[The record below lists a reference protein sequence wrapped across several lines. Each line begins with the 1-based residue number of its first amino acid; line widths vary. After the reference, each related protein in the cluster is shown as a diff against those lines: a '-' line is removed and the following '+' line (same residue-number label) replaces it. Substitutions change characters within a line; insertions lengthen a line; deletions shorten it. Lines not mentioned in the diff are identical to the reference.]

1 MAQVSSKK
9 KKKSLKKV
17 VSKNLPGWIL
27 IVPTILLFILIVW
40 RPIGIAMGYSF
51 FDLQGFEPV
60 KFVGLKNFKEVLLD
74 TNFLKTLLNTVQ
86 YVVWSLIIGF
96 PLPFIVA
103 VMMNEMIKTKGFFKF
118 VTYLPVIVPAIA
130 NYLIWKF
137 IYADG
142 SGGLLNMFLNFMGF
156 SSMEWLSNANLSIP
170 LMIIAMTWH
179 GFGSTAVLYLASLQG
194 VNQSLYEAAQLDGAG
209 IFTRIRVVMMPHM
222 YGILI
227 LNFVRQIINI
237 FQIAEMPMVMTGG
250 GPNGATLSIGLT
262 NYYYAFKYSQFDKS
276 MALGVITFVLLLG
289 LTFVYFKLDR
299 KINE

>member
-9 KKKSLKKV
+9 KKKSLKTV

-60 KFVGLKNFKEVLLD
+60 KFVGLKNFKEVLSD
-74 TNFLKTLLNTVQ
+74 TNFLKTLFNTVQ

-118 VTYLPVIVPAIA
+118 VTYLPVIVPAMA

-142 SGGLLNMFLNFMGF
+142 DGGLLNMFLNFMGF
-156 SSMEWLSNANLSIP
+156 GSMDWL
-170 LMIIAMTWH
+170 
-179 GFGSTAVLYLASLQG
+179 
-194 VNQSLYEAAQLDGAG
+194 
-209 IFTRIRVVMMPHM
+209 
-222 YGILI
+222 
-227 LNFVRQIINI
+227 
-237 FQIAEMPMVMTGG
+237 
-250 GPNGATLSIGLT
+250 
-262 NYYYAFKYSQFDKS
+262 
-276 MALGVITFVLLLG
+276 
-289 LTFVYFKLDR
+289 
-299 KINE
+299 

>member
-1 MAQVSSKK
+1 MAQISSTK
-9 KKKSLKKV
+9 KKKSLGTV
-17 VSKNLPGWIL
+17 LGKNLPGWIL
-27 IVPTILLFILIVW
+27 IVPTILLFTLIVW

-51 FDLQGFEPV
+51 FELRGFEPV
-60 KFVGLKNFKEVLLD
+60 EFVGLKNFKEVLTD
-74 TNFLKTLLNTVQ
+74 TNFLKTLFNTVQ
-86 YVVWSLIIGF
+86 YVFWSLVIGF

-103 VMMNEMIKTKGFFKF
+103 VMMNEMVKTKGLFKF
-118 VTYLPVIVPAIA
+118 VTYLPVIVPAMA

-142 SGGLLNMFLNFMGF
+142 GGGLLNMFLSFLGVGP
-156 SSMEWLSNANLSIP
+156 MEWLSNSKLAIP

-179 GFGSTAVLYLASLQG
+179 GFGGTVVLYLASLQG

-209 IFTRIRVVMMPHM
+209 VFTRVKTVMMPHM

-237 FQIAEMPMVMTGG
+237 FQISEMPMVMTGG
-250 GPNGATLSIGLT
+250 GPNGATLSLGLT

-276 MALGVITFVLLLG
+276 MALGVVTFVLLLG
-289 LTFVYFKLDR
+289 LTFVYFKLDK